1 MDRNLL
7 FNSTYNE
14 SIANTIDDLL
24 SKNLSATKGLIRAYI
39 EGRHKI
45 IIDNIS
51 YYKRKSMKRM
61 CIDENG
67 SYTKL
72 ENYVYLLKDIYIESY
87 ISIIME
93 ESHFHSI
100 FICLSSW
107 VGLFLGMKKNNISLD
122 ATFLVGKHGGECFA
136 AIFSDSDNHLYT
148 LSKIKIYIT
157 AIGVYPTEKI

>member
-1 MDRNLL
+1 
-7 FNSTYNE
+7 
-14 SIANTIDDLL
+14 
-24 SKNLSATKGLIRAYI
+24 
-39 EGRHKI
+39 
-45 IIDNIS
+45 
-51 YYKRKSMKRM
+51 MKRM

-87 ISIIME
+87 ISIILE
-93 ESHFHSI
+93 ESLFHSI

-122 ATFLVGKHGGECFA
+122 ATFLVGKHGGACFA
-136 AIFSDSDNHLYT
+136 AIFSDSDNLLYT
-148 LSKIKIYIT
+148 LGIIKFYIT